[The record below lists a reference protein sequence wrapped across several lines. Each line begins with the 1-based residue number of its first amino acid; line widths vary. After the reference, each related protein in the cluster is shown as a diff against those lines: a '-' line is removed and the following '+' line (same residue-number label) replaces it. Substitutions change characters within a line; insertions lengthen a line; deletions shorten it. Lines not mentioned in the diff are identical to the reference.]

1 MDEVS
6 GPSVGQTASVD
17 MFDSTGRRLR
27 LNGRISWVDAGTLVV
42 ALAAG
47 DRVLGAPSG
56 TQAMVE
62 CRDDRGN
69 MRFMS
74 TVLEFKLEKGLQ
86 VVLEA
91 PPYVARLQSRKF
103 TRHGLRARVGYLVE
117 GEPVRERRTAM
128 TEDLGGNGVRLATDR
143 VIGIGAHLTLDIDL
157 EGASCTGTGQV
168 KHVNRGQGAD
178 RATYLWGVEFTAMDA
193 PNLARLWAFLRAHA
207 VRVRAGPQGN

>member
-6 GPSVGQTASVD
+6 GPSVGQAASVD

-27 LNGRISWVDAGTLVV
+27 LHGRISWVDAGTLVI
-42 ALAAG
+42 ALGGG

-56 TQAMVE
+56 AQAVVE

-103 TRHGLRARVGYLVE
+103 TRHGLRTKISYLVE
-117 GEPVRERRTAM
+117 GERERRTAI

-143 VIGIGAHLTLDIDL
+143 VVGIGVSLALEIDL
-157 EGASCTGTGQV
+157 DGGVCTGAGQV
-168 KHVNRGQGAD
+168 KHVNRGDGAD
-178 RATYLWGVEFTAMDA
+178 RFTYLWGVEFTAMDSA
-193 PNLARLWAFLRAHA
+193 NLNRLWAFLRA
-207 VRVRAGPQGN
+207 RFEKR